1 MGFFQ
6 RTGRFAVRQA
16 SYIAGYQHIA
26 AGWRTVRRN
35 WDNATKR
42 GCPSCRKGTLYPF
55 SEVVDAKRVDALGC
69 DRCDYFE
76 FAGDESNPE
85 SMAAL
90 RASADEVLSDAS
102 FRDTRLAQLQRSSRT
117 FFALSIFC
125 LALSVVALCLKSS
138 FFFTAMMV
146 ALLLFVRGAIASYRF
161 WQLQE
166 DKLFVPGSLK
176 VWIKRGAWF
185 V

>member
-42 GCPSCRKGTLYPF
+42 GCPSCRKGILCPF
-55 SEVVDAKRVDALGC
+55 SEVVEGKRVKALGC
-69 DRCDYFE
+69 DRCEYFE

-85 SMAAL
+85 SMAVL

-102 FRDTRLAQLQRSSRT
+102 FRVTRLVQLQHSSRT
-117 FFALSIFC
+117 FFALSFLC

-146 ALLLFVRGAIASYRF
+146 AVLLFVRGAIASYRY

-166 DKLFVPGSLK
+166 DRLFVPGSLK